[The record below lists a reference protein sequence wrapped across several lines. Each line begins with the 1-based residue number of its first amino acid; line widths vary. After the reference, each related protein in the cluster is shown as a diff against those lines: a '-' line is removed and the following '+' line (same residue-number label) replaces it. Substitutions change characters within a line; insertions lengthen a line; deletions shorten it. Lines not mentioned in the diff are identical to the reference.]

1 MSLPNEPTDMT
12 KHVQWSGARLRA
24 TRDLGPDIRLL
35 EIEPEGAF
43 AATTP
48 GSHIDIVVAVD
59 GRTEVRS
66 YSLVGPCADG
76 CYRIAVKR
84 LPDGRGGSIGMWR
97 LEAGQ
102 RLTISPPSNSF
113 ELSYGRPEY
122 LLIAGGIGITPIYTM
137 ALALLQAGANF
148 RLLYAAR
155 SRRDLAL
162 ADDLTRHIAGRL
174 QLFVSEEG
182 QRIDIAGEIARL
194 DPRGELYACGPF
206 GMLEAAKRHW
216 HEAGRPA
223 AQLRYETFGSG
234 GSLAA
239 VPFRIRIPRLG
250 LEIDVPANRSMLEAL
265 EEAGVDMI
273 FGCRRGECGLCALP
287 IVEAPVG
294 VDHRDVFFSPEEKA
308 TNSRLCTCVS
318 RSAGGCITLDTPDR
332 EARAATNLVT
342 AQGLTPA
349 CP

>member
-1 MSLPNEPTDMT
+1 MT
-12 KHVQWSGARLRA
+12 KPVQWNGACLRA
-24 TRDLGPDIRLL
+24 TRDLTSDIRLF

-43 AATTP
+43 VATTP
-48 GSHIDIVVAVD
+48 GSHIDIVVDID
-59 GRTEVRS
+59 GRSQLRS

-84 LPDGRGGSIGMWR
+84 LRNSRGGSAAMWR
-97 LEAGQ
+97 LQAGQ

-122 LLIAGGIGITPIYTM
+122 LLLAGGIGITPIYTM

-155 SRRDLAL
+155 RRDELAL
-162 ADDLTRHIAGRL
+162 VDELARHIGNRL
-174 QLFVSEEG
+174 QVFIDDEG
-182 QRIDIAGEIARL
+182 QGIDIAGEIARL
-194 DPRGELYACGPF
+194 DPRGELYMCGPF

-216 HEAGRPA
+216 HEAARPA
-223 AQLRYETFGSG
+223 AQLRYETFGSSG
-234 GSLAA
+234 GFAS
-239 VPFRIRIPRLG
+239 VPFRINIPRLG

-287 IVEAPVG
+287 ILAAPVG
-294 VDHRDVFFSPEEKA
+294 VDHRDVFFSAEEKA
-308 TNSRLCTCVS
+308 ANGRLCTCVS
-318 RSAGGCITLDTPDR
+318 RVAGGCITLDTPDR
-332 EARAATNLVT
+332 QSPAATDLLT
-342 AQGLTPA
+342 APA
-349 CP
+349 